1 MNSLEES
8 ISTKPTAYKAE
19 ASPLASFMKSTTKNG
34 SKKTPSMGSATSS
47 VFTVQPIDESPPPSS
62 SSNGIGFTF
71 PGLDMKTILIIIL
84 IILIV
89 LSYLGI
95 NLLNVFGDGLQNVIN
110 ITSPT
115 VMKILAALGYT
126 TGEVLNVGADVAAET
141 VKTGADIA
149 EGAVQN
155 VGNLLIDASQE
166 ADPTYELKKSI
177 HTPRN
182 HSTRPN
188 EPKADSS
195 EGTIQKAITSGKQ
208 NWCLVG
214 EHQNRRGCI
223 AIAESD
229 KCLSGQVFP
238 NEHMCLNPTMTP

>member
-1 MNSLEES
+1 MFDYAVLANQKLWTMRCLYDHQRLP
-8 ISTKPTAYKAE
+8 IT
-19 ASPLASFMKSTTKNG
+19 PLHAHRKVNIKRPSF
-34 SKKTPSMGSATSS
+34 
-47 VFTVQPIDESPPPSS
+47 
-62 SSNGIGFTF
+62 
-71 PGLDMKTILIIIL
+71 
-84 IILIV
+84 
-89 LSYLGI
+89 I
-95 NLLNVFGDGLQNVIN
+95 NLDR
-110 ITSPT
+110 
-115 VMKILAALGYT
+115 A
-126 TGEVLNVGADVAAET
+126 TGELLHT
-141 VKTGADIA
+141 L
-149 EGAVQN
+149 VQN

-195 EGTIQKAITSGKQ
+195 EGTIQKSITSGKQ